1 MQNIF
6 KLNVVAAIALL
17 SACQKTDDPTAGK
30 SLADIPNAD
39 LVRLCERADLQDVVL
54 NYFVESVFK
63 RNVANAGILG
73 SLYDQGLSEEKIRQE
88 TSIENVRAERH
99 STEQV
104 DCIVDFVSDVSSE
117 DVGFSEAKFADAQY
131 SLIQQ
136 PDSSYQVVP
145 KKASFFANIF
155 LDGVGRDIW
164 IAERQST
171 AQSAREAEEAA
182 SNSDGDNGDSE
193 YNTDG
198 SHNSNSRAPTAEEEA
213 DIRRIAEEAGM
224 KATPHGNGFDIGP
237 ADDE

>member
-1 MQNIF
+1 MKSIF

-30 SLADIPNAD
+30 SLADISNAD
-39 LVRLCERADLQDVVL
+39 LVKLCERADLQEVALD
-54 NYFVESVFK
+54 YFVEAVFK
-63 RNVANAGILG
+63 RNAANAGLLG

-88 TSIENVRAERH
+88 TSIDNVRAERH
-99 STEQV
+99 SAEQV

-117 DVGFSEAKFADAQY
+117 DVGFTEAKFADAQY

-164 IAERQST
+164 IAERQRT
-171 AQSAREAEEAA
+171 EQSAREAEVAA
-182 SNSDGDNGDSE
+182 SSTKGNNGEGAYDPDDGQ
-193 YNTDG
+193 
-198 SHNSNSRAPTAEEEA
+198 SRAPTAEEEA

-224 KATPHGNGFDIGP
+224 KVTPHGNGFDIGP
-237 ADDE
+237 ANDE

>member
-6 KLNVVAAIALL
+6 KLNVVAAIVML
-17 SACQKTDDPTAGK
+17 SACQKTDDPTASK
-30 SLADIPNAD
+30 LLADIPNAD
-39 LVRLCERADLQDVVL
+39 LIRLCERADLQDVAL
-54 NYFVESVFK
+54 DYFVEAVFK
-63 RNVANAGILG
+63 RNKANAGLLG

-88 TSIENVRAERH
+88 TSIDNVRAERH
-99 STEQV
+99 SAEQV
-104 DCIVDFVSDVSSE
+104 DCKVDFVSDVSSE

-131 SLIQQ
+131 SLILQ

-164 IAERQST
+164 IAERQRT
-171 AQSAREAEEAA
+171 EQSAQEAESAA
-182 SNSDGDNGDSE
+182 SSSKGNNGEDAYDPDDGQ
-193 YNTDG
+193 
-198 SHNSNSRAPTAEEEA
+198 SRAPTAEEEA

>member
-39 LVRLCERADLQDVVL
+39 LVKLCERADLQDVAL
-54 NYFVESVFK
+54 SYFVEAVFK
-63 RNVANAGILG
+63 RNAANAGLLG
-73 SLYDQGLSEEKIRQE
+73 SLDDQGLSEEKIRQE
-88 TSIENVRAERH
+88 TSVENVRAERH
-99 STEQV
+99 SAEQV

-164 IAERQST
+164 MAERQR
-171 AQSAREAEEAA
+171 AEQSAREAEEAA
-182 SNSDGDNGDSE
+182 SSSKGNNGEDAYDPDDGQ
-193 YNTDG
+193 
-198 SHNSNSRAPTAEEEA
+198 SRAPTAEEEA

>member
-39 LVRLCERADLQDVVL
+39 LVKLCERADLQDVAL
-54 NYFVESVFK
+54 GYFVEAVFK
-63 RNVANAGILG
+63 RNAANAGLLG
-73 SLYDQGLSEEKIRQE
+73 SLDDQGLSEEKIRQE

-99 STEQV
+99 SAEQV
-104 DCIVDFVSDVSSE
+104 DCKVDFVSDVSSE
-117 DVGFSEAKFADAQY
+117 DVGFSEAKFADAEY

-171 AQSAREAEEAA
+171 AQSARETEVAA
-182 SNSDGDNGDSE
+182 SNSEGYNGEGAYESDDSQ
-193 YNTDG
+193 
-198 SHNSNSRAPTAEEEA
+198 SRAPTAEEEA

-224 KATPHGNGFDIGP
+224 KATPHGNGFDIGS